1 MNRVEYARN
10 ERAAAVLLAHYKR
23 KPRAYVRSFGC
34 QQSVSDG
41 ERLKGVL
48 QDTGFLLTEEPAEA
62 DLILFN
68 TCAVREH
75 AEQRVY
81 GNLGAL
87 KSLKVAKPGL
97 LIGICG
103 CMAEEKCTVD
113 KLRASYPYVDL
124 VLGTN
129 VADILPELLVE
140 KLTSRKKALR
150 LPPLREEIVED
161 VPQIRESSFKAFLP
175 IMYGCDNM
183 CSYCIV
189 PLVRGPERSRASAD
203 VKQEFEKL
211 VAAGY
216 KEITLLGQNVNS
228 YGKGLPENTDF
239 SDLLTLL
246 CQTPGDYQIRF
257 MTSHPKDATRKMVDT
272 MAREPHLCK
281 HLHLPVQSGSNDIL
295 ARMNRKYTAEDYL
308 NLIRYAKESCPE
320 MTFSSDVMVGFPG
333 ETDEDFAQTV
343 KLVQEVGFT
352 QLFTF
357 IYSKRPGTQ
366 AAEQPDNTPHAAKS
380 ARISQLLD
388 LQEEMVATLSRD
400 WMGREF
406 TVLVEGPGRNEG
418 NMSGRLDNN
427 MLCEFPAPESLVGSL
442 ARLRVQDIKGAM
454 LFGELV

>member
-1 MNRVEYARN
+1 MNRLEYAKN
-10 ERAAAVLLAHYKR
+10 ERAAAVLMAHYKR
-23 KPRAYVRSFGC
+23 KPAAYVRSFGC

-48 QDTGFLLTEEPAEA
+48 LDIGFTLTEEPALA
-62 DLILFN
+62 DLILYN

-81 GNLGAL
+81 GNLGTL
-87 KSLKVAKPGL
+87 KSLKVAKPSL

-129 VADILPELLVE
+129 VADILPEILVE

-150 LPPLREEIVED
+150 VPPIREEIVEE
-161 VPQIRESSFKAFLP
+161 VPQVRESTFKAFLP

-189 PLVRGPERSRASAD
+189 PLVRGPERSRASED
-203 VKQEFEKL
+203 VKKEFEGL
-211 VAAGY
+211 VQQGY

-228 YGKGLPENTDF
+228 YGKGLPEDIDF
-239 SDLLTLL
+239 SGLLSLL
-246 CQTPGDYQIRF
+246 CQTPGEYQIRF
-257 MTSHPKDATRKMVDT
+257 MTSHPKDATRKLVDT
-272 MAREPHLCK
+272 IAREAHLCK

-320 MTFSSDVMVGFPG
+320 LTFSSDVMVGFPG
-333 ETDEDFAQTV
+333 ETEEDFEQTV
-343 KLVQEVGFT
+343 KLVEEVGFT

-366 AAEQPDNTPHAAKS
+366 AAEQPDNTPHSAKS
-380 ARISQLLD
+380 ARISRLLE
-388 LQEEMVATLSRD
+388 LQEKAVETLSKD
-400 WMGREF
+400 WLGKEY
-406 TVLVEGPGRNEG
+406 TVLVEGPGRSEG
-418 NMSGRLDNN
+418 SLAGRMDNN
-427 MLCEFPAPESLVGSL
+427 MLCEFTAPEEYIGRLVQ
-442 ARLRVQDIKGAM
+442 LRIKDVKGTM